1 MDLAIQKHLLTT
13 RIVGRPSNCS
23 SEKDLAALH
32 ALLARS
38 LSELSCYRVKKKKL
52 TVVEDTVRAWKN
64 KGQEGFGRRERK
76 WRGWE
81 FEKGGKRE
89 N

>member
-1 MDLAIQKHLLTT
+1 MLQ
-13 RIVGRPSNCS
+13 
-23 SEKDLAALH
+23 SE
-32 ALLARS
+32 
-38 LSELSCYRVKKKKL
+38 KKKL

>member
-1 MDLAIQKHLLTT
+1 MGLAIQKHLLTT
-13 RIVGRPSNCS
+13 RIVDRPSNCS

-38 LSELSCYRVKKKKL
+38 LSELSCYRLKKKNSGRL
-52 TVVEDTVRAWKN
+52 EDTVRAWEN
-64 KGQEGFGRRERK
+64 KGKEGYGRRERK

-81 FEKGGKRE
+81 F
-89 N
+89 